1 MTGFTPQ
8 VLMRYVTDVIL
19 FQDFIDRGEKTNFG
33 DNGGEGGGG
42 GGDRITAHE
51 GGFKGFRTFASNP
64 AWPSVFPAEEYSQMS
79 ILYAPLGEYAF
90 DGYDIPLG
98 QVSEPT
104 YK

>member
-1 MTGFTPQ
+1 
-8 VLMRYVTDVIL
+8 MRYVIDVIL
-19 FQDFIDRGEKTNFG
+19 FTTPRVESVFGRNNG
-33 DNGGEGGGG
+33 DNGSEG
-42 GGDRITAHE
+42 DCITAHE
-51 GGFKGFRTFASNP
+51 GGFEDRRTFASNP

-79 ILYAPLGEYAF
+79 ILYAPLGVYAF